1 MVKRSPATKHRAS
14 KRRRFDGPI
23 HARIANLRSVRNLSQ
38 VELAGQLDVTDTLVS
53 HWETGFARPGITL
66 LPKLARALDTTV
78 TDLIRGEPA
87 YVAIRAALG
96 AA

>member
-1 MVKRSPATKHRAS
+1 MVKRATAPRRRAP

-23 HARIANLRSVRNLSQ
+23 HARLADLRAARELSQ
-38 VELAGQLDVTDTLVS
+38 AELAERLDVTSTLVS

-78 TDLIRGEPA
+78 ADLIRGEPE

-96 AA
+96 AV